1 MEYIEHA
8 ITDVVKMCFKEAG
21 FRQVSME
28 EDIQYGFTFNFCPGL
43 RLVLTFN
50 ILFNVVLLREA
61 IFAKLERILTTFKG
75 CLETHVRIS

>member
-1 MEYIEHA
+1 M
-8 ITDVVKMCFKEAG
+8 
-21 FRQVSME
+21 
-28 EDIQYGFTFNFCPGL
+28 GL
-43 RLVLTFN
+43 HSISVRLVLTFN